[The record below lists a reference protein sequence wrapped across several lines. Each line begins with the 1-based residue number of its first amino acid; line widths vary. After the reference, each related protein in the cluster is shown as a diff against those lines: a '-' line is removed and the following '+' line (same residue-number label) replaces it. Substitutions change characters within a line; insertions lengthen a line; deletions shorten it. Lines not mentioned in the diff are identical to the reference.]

1 MLFAIT
7 KQKIRENSSPRNKRL
22 KHKDRLSL
30 QLAVILHAD
39 VVSSTALVQKNEASA
54 HERIQAAFHQ
64 FSETISSYSGI
75 TRELRG
81 DALVAEFERA
91 SDAVAAALAFQIL
104 NEAFNA
110 TLNDDVQ
117 PRLRIGIS
125 MGEVIIA
132 DNTIT
137 GAGVVLAQRL
147 EQLAD
152 SGGVVVQGAVSETVP
167 ARLPY
172 LFESMGEQALKGF
185 DQPVRAFAVSLNSG
199 EVVPTPE
206 NHSESRPTDQNNPLF
221 PAKLS
226 RDSYEALT
234 GERLEL
240 PDKPSIAVL
249 PFQNMSGDPEQE
261 FFADGMSEDIITA
274 LSRLPNLIV
283 IARNSTFVYK
293 GRAIDIRE
301 VGRDLAVSHVLEGSI
316 RKSGNRLRITAQLI
330 DTRDGG
336 HVWAERYDRNLD
348 DIFAVQDEITHSIVI
363 ELQVKLVRGEA
374 ASLFITD
381 TNSVEAWEQA
391 MRAAPLVDSHVKD
404 NVADARQLLNRA
416 LELDQNYANAWVLLG
431 WLYWEESVWSWCDDT
446 DEAMQKARDSV
457 QKAIAIDPNFPMAY
471 SLLASIHMVLG
482 EAELSIAMA
491 EKAVDLAPN
500 NSLAQAF
507 LGNVLMDAGRI
518 KEGIQ
523 KMRKAIRLCPFPIPW
538 YLMVFGAGYHLNG
551 ENNAAITA
559 LNQAIE
565 REPESHLP
573 RVWLASTFAEME
585 RFDEAKAVAK
595 EVLDIEPKF
604 STLRWANSFKSK
616 SHERL
621 KDNLLAAGLP
631 E

>member
-1 MLFAIT
+1 MT
-7 KQKIRENSSPRNKRL
+7 R
-22 KHKDRLSL
+22 DRLSL

-39 VVSSTALVQKNEASA
+39 VVGSTSLVQKNEALA
-54 HERIQAAFHQ
+54 HQRIQAAFHQ
-64 FSETISSYSGI
+64 FSETINSYRGI

-91 SDAVAAALAFQIL
+91 SDAVAAALVFQVLNQELNAIL
-104 NEAFNA
+104 S
-110 TLNDDVQ
+110 DDIR
-117 PRLRIGIS
+117 PGFRIGIS

-152 SGGVVVQGAVSETVP
+152 SGGVVVQGSVSETVP
-167 ARLPY
+167 ARMPY
-172 LFESMGEQALKGF
+172 DFEILGEQLLKGF
-185 DQPVRAFAVSLNSG
+185 DRPVRAFSVSLKSG
-199 EVVPTPE
+199 EELPTPE
-206 NHSESRPTDQNNPLF
+206 VHSESQSTEHHNPLF

-226 RDSYEALT
+226 RASYEALT

-240 PDKPSIAVL
+240 PDNPSIAVL

-274 LSRLPNLIV
+274 LSRLPNLVV

-293 GRAIDIRE
+293 GRAVDVRE

-316 RKSGNRLRITAQLI
+316 RKSGDRLRITVQLV
-330 DTRDGG
+330 DTRDGD

-348 DIFAVQDEITHSIVI
+348 DIFAVQDEITHNIVI

-374 ASLFITD
+374 ANLFITR
-381 TNSVEAWEQA
+381 TNSVEAWELA
-391 MRAAPLVDSHVKD
+391 MRAEPLVDSHVRD
-404 NVADARQLLNRA
+404 NVTLARQLLNRA
-416 LELDQNYANAWVLLG
+416 LELDNNYSNAWVMMG
-431 WLYWEESVWSWCDDT
+431 WLYWEESVWNWCDDT
-446 DEAMQKARDSV
+446 DEAMQKALDSAR
-457 QKAIAIDPNFPMAY
+457 KALSKDPDFPMAH
-471 SLLASIHMVLG
+471 SLLANIHMVLG
-482 EAELSIAMA
+482 DAELSITMA
-491 EKAVDLAPN
+491 ERAVELAPN

-507 LGNVLMDAGRI
+507 LGNVLIDSGRI
-518 KEGIQ
+518 KEGLQ
-523 KMRKAIRLCPFPIPW
+523 KMQKAIRLCPFPIPW

-551 ENNAAITA
+551 DNNAAITA
-559 LNQAIE
+559 FNQAIE
-565 REPESHLP
+565 REPDSHLA
-573 RVWLASTFAEME
+573 RVWLASTLAEIG
-585 RFDEAKAVAK
+585 RFDEAKAAAK
-595 EVLDIEPKF
+595 EVLDIEPNF
-604 STLRWANSFKSK
+604 SALRWANSFKSK